1 VAEGGYLSVDY
12 EFPRHIAVHGIGKEV
27 WKKRKQVIVLCSSIV
42 VTQGCNARNAALGSA
57 IHQRGFGG

>member
-1 VAEGGYLSVDY
+1 VDY